1 MSILAWSILDAP
13 YESAIEKGVLYSD
26 SAITWNGL
34 VSVNEISTNNEFS
47 TYFEGVRNF
56 NGARSGE
63 FNTDI
68 ETFTYPEVLEDK
80 KSIFTGFSYQ
90 TKVGVNRYRIH
101 LVYNPIFYLD
111 SKNHVSN
118 SEIIEPELFSWKMST
133 TAIMIDGFAPFS
145 HLYIDVDSVNKD
157 LLTSYLEQIFYGSEE
172 NNAYIPAP
180 TDLIRLFEENPSSNI
195 LLVLDHGDGSWTA
208 VGSDE
213 VVKLLDDTSFEIDS
227 PSAMMLNQTTYTVE
241 SI

>member
-1 MSILAWSILDAP
+1 MPNLGWGASEAA
-13 YESAIEKGVLYSD
+13 YESGIEKGVLYSD
-26 SAITWNGL
+26 SAIVWNGL
-34 VSVNEISTNNEFS
+34 VSVNEISANSEFS
-47 TYFEGVRNF
+47 TYFEGVRSL
-56 NGARSGE
+56 NGGRSGE
-63 FNTDI
+63 FSATI
-68 ETFTYPEVLEDK
+68 EVFTYPEILEDEK
-80 KSIFTGFSYQ
+80 AIFAAFSYQ
-90 TKVGVNRYRIH
+90 TKAGANRYRIH
-101 LVYNPIFYLD
+101 LVYNPMFYLD
-111 SKNHVSN
+111 SKNHVSS
-118 SEIIEPELFSWKMST
+118 SETTELELFSWTMST
-133 TAIMIDGFAPFS
+133 TAVIVEGFAPFS
-145 HLYIDVDSVNKD
+145 HMYIEIDSDNKE

-172 NNAYIPAP
+172 NNAYVPAP